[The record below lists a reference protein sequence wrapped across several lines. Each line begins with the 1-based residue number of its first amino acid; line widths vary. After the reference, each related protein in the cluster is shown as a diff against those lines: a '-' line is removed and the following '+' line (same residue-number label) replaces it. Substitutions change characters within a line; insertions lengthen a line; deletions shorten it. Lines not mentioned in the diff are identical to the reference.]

1 MNQTINFK
9 KKIMA
14 TTIAAMTGFNGFAL
28 AQDTD
33 SGVMEEVLVRG
44 IKGSLERSIDV
55 KRNSSQL
62 VEAITA
68 DDIGKMPDQNVAE
81 SLQRLPGIQ
90 IDRNNGEGTKV
101 RIRGLD
107 QNITLLNGGTFI
119 SGMEYFQLGE
129 AKQEFDSSLE
139 GIPS

>member
-1 MNQTINFK
+1 MYQTISFK

-14 TTIAAMTGFNGFAL
+14 TTIASMAGFSCL
-28 AQDTD
+28 SVAQNNDV
-33 SGVMEEVLVRG
+33 GVMEEVLVRG

-90 IDRNNGEGTKV
+90 IDPQNTSWFP
-101 RIRGLD
+101 D
-107 QNITLLNGGTFI
+107 QRFRLPCI
-119 SGMEYFQLGE
+119 
-129 AKQEFDSSLE
+129 
-139 GIPS
+139 